1 MNKFFEVG
9 VRYDKTMDNGV
20 TRKVTENYLIEA
32 VSFSDAE
39 VRATIEMTRHGGES
53 EVVTEKI
60 VNVSEVVTAPTEE
73 GADKFYKVKHNIVT
87 MDEKTAKEKMQ
98 PQYILVQA
106 ASIDDARE
114 RYKRHISTWVIDT
127 LLEAIAETKIVDYF
141 K

>member
-32 VSFSDAE
+32 VSFSEAE

-60 VNVSEVVTAPTEE
+60 VNVSEVVTAPTED

-127 LLEAIAETKIVDYF
+127 VLEAIGETKIVDFF

>member
-32 VSFSDAE
+32 VSFSEAE

-127 LLEAIAETKIVDYF
+127 VLEAIAETKIVDYF